1 MNNSQRYQLKWAK
14 SKKRL
19 DEYIEHYNAD
29 KPLRAQLR
37 PHHKAL
43 AQYLLY
49 IYSRSIIKA
58 QAYGGGLSECS
69 PLPLLRTNNVQ
80 LAKAMGCG
88 ERTIINLRERLKAAK
103 VITKEVFRGSNASY
117 EVGLSDAVIH
127 IQRAGEPANIVHFF
141 GASRKTLRHTVTGK
155 TIQETK
161 ELIELS
167 GLDFQQPSDFQ
178 ANELVFAVENDV
190 NTCGKPESVVENQHP
205 SSSPETPDTPE
216 TLETRTGNEN
226 GSANQET
233 PPELRR
239 TPQRPVPQR
248 QDSHQSEAELSEVP
262 THSVGTGKAKS
273 VSRTRKTPS
282 TMDHGPTT
290 PKPTTPQLPN
300 PTTPPKTLIEALKG
314 IDPQI
319 TTSITRHVNII
330 WTCALLNLYDDKWI
344 AEEEAERAK
353 AVLAEYFIYTTPD
366 RFQAGAAEII
376 ERIVLVRRWIER
388 GQAKGEN
395 RWVPLPAKYFDFR
408 NQKGF
413 TRTKPWFKAHMKAKA
428 EIKAK
433 ELLTKAIKEYL
444 RAQEPGAKIGPS
456 ETYRRIA
463 QRLGKYD
470 SDLLN
475 RFHAQIANVHATATQ
490 KKTA

>member
-1 MNNSQRYQLKWAK
+1 MGVPHRYQIKWRK
-14 SKKRL
+14 SKDLL
-19 DEYIEHYNAD
+19 DAYINRYNAD

-49 IYSRSIIKA
+49 IYSTAIAKE
-58 QAYGGGLSECS
+58 QAYGSGIAESS
-69 PLPLLRTNNVQ
+69 PLPPLRTNNVQ

-88 ERTIINLRERLKAAK
+88 ERTIINLRKRLKAAK
-103 VITKEVFRGSNASY
+103 VITTELFRGSNASY
-117 EVGLSDAVIH
+117 ELGLSGAVIH
-127 IQRAGEPANIVHFF
+127 IQRSGEPDNIIHLFA
-141 GASRKTLRHTVTGK
+141 ASRKSLRHTVTSK
-155 TIQETK
+155 TKQVTK

-167 GLDFQQPSDFQ
+167 GVDFQQQTDFQ
-178 ANELVFAVENDV
+178 PNELRKAVEKDV
-190 NTCGKPESVVENQHP
+190 NKCAKPEDVVENQHP
-205 SSSPETPDTPE
+205 GSSPETLATQVTP
-216 TLETRTGNEN
+216 ETRTGNETCSEDQ
-226 GSANQET
+226 GT
-233 PPELRR
+233 PPELRA
-239 TPQRPVPQR
+239 TPR
-248 QDSHQSEAELSEVP
+248 
-262 THSVGTGKAKS
+262 SVGTGSTKS
-273 VSRTRKTPS
+273 EGGKLSPKPS
-282 TMDHGPTT
+282 TLNPKPTPAINHGPTT
-290 PKPTTPQLPN
+290 SPPPQPN
-300 PTTPPKTLIEALKG
+300 LKHPPKSLPEALKHT
-314 IDPQI
+314 DPKI
-319 TTSITRHVNII
+319 TPSITRHVNVI

-376 ERIVLVRRWIER
+376 ERIILVRRWIER
-388 GQAKGEN
+388 GQAKGEK

-413 TRTKPWFKAHMKAKA
+413 TRTKPWFKAHIKAKA

-470 SDLLN
+470 NDLLN
-475 RFHAQIANVHATATQ
+475 RFHEQIATIHATAKQ